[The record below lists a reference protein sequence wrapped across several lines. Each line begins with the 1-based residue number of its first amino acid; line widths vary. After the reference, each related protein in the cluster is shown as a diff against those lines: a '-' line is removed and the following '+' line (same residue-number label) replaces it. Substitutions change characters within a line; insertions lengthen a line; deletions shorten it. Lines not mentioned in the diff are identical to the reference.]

1 LLYIISNCTIPFS
14 FDYYDYSSIR
24 VLFYSRLIL
33 KLFVC
38 HMCYHNYYQLIYSV
52 CLDVRFLYTC
62 RCSLVLLICYH
73 SYRYFVYII
82 CIVSTFNKT
91 SKMKSVFLFTA
102 LALSHTNSIL
112 SRGTWNMLHHALNV
126 QTMHLVSRSRNG
138 FLNIAMGLKCSE
150 IFIS

>member
-1 LLYIISNCTIPFS
+1 MLYIISNCTIPFS

-52 CLDVRFLYTC
+52 CLDVSFLYTC

-91 SKMKSVFLFTA
+91 SKMKSVFCL
-102 LALSHTNSIL
+102 LHLHSLIL
-112 SRGTWNMLHHALNV
+112 TVYCRKEHEACCI
-126 QTMHLVSRSRNG
+126 MH
-138 FLNIAMGLKCSE
+138 
-150 IFIS
+150 